1 MEKLDGIIFYTI
13 DKAIKTYR
21 QFAQKRLLEA
31 GLEITIDQWLVMQAL
46 TEKPDISQH
55 EIAEKV
61 FKDAASVTR
70 IIDLLIK
77 KNYLR
82 RESHGSDK
90 RRYHLEI
97 TPEGKTL
104 MKNIAKVVMQN
115 RAIAL
120 HDVSQ
125 EELGKVRDTLTAII
139 NNCNTPTAQP

>member
-1 MEKLDGIIFYTI
+1 MEKLEGIIFYTI

-21 QFAQKRLLEA
+21 QFAQKRLYDA
-31 GLEITIDQWLVMQAL
+31 GLEITIDQWLVLQAI
-46 TEKPDISQH
+46 TEKPGISQH

-82 RESHGSDK
+82 REVHESDR

-97 TPEGKTL
+97 TGEGKLL
-104 MKNIAKVVMQN
+104 MKNIAKVVSQN
-115 RAIAL
+115 RSIAL
-120 HDVSQ
+120 HNVPQS
-125 EELGKVRDTLTAII
+125 ELGLVKETLTMII
-139 NNCNTPTAQP
+139 DNCRAERVNN

>member
-13 DKAIKTYR
+13 DKAIKAYR
-21 QFAQKRLLEA
+21 QFAQRRLYEA

-46 TEKPDISQH
+46 TEKPDISQQ
-55 EIAEKV
+55 EISERV

-77 KNYLR
+77 KNYLVR
-82 RESHGSDK
+82 KMHDSDR

-97 TPEGKTL
+97 TPEGRIL
-104 MKNIAKVVMQN
+104 MKDIAKVVAQN

-120 HDVSQ
+120 HDVTQ
-125 EELGKVRDTLTAII
+125 EELGQVRDTLTAII
-139 NNCNTPTAQP
+139 NNCKTN

>member
-1 MEKLDGIIFYTI
+1 MEKLEGIIFYTI

-21 QFAQKRLLEA
+21 QFAQKRLYDA

-46 TEKPDISQH
+46 TEQPGISQH
-55 EIAEKV
+55 EISERV

-82 RESHGSDK
+82 RELHGSDR

-97 TPEGKTL
+97 TGEGKTL
-104 MKNIAKVVMQN
+104 MKNIARVVTQN

-120 HDVSQ
+120 QNVPND
-125 EELGKVRDTLTAII
+125 ELGKVRDTLTTII
-139 NNCNTPTAQP
+139 NNCKVDQ